1 MRMWI
6 ISYVWIE
13 LQDCEGILN
22 MYEDKAVHVSVEG
35 EGELLAVG
43 SANPVTEEDF
53 QRKIYIMA
61 RQGAGYSQEYRKSR
75 NHKNISED

>member
-1 MRMWI
+1 
-6 ISYVWIE
+6 
-13 LQDCEGILN
+13 

-53 QRKIYIMA
+53 FSGRYTSWHGRALAIARSTGKAGIIKISAKTEGLEEVSATIIA
-61 RQGAGYSQEYRKSR
+61 V
-75 NHKNISED
+75 